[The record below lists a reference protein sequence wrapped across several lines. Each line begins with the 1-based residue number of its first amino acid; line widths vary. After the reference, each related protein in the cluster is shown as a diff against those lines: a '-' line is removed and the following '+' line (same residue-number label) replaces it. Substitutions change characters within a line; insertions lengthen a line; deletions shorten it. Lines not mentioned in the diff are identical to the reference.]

1 MDITLKQITTL
12 YTRWGEISNGSSNHV
27 RLEMSVNVYLK
38 IKKFL
43 TLITSIQ
50 NVVGKI
56 HTLQLNLARMRF
68 SVTLVYVQVYCSLLF
83 N

>member
-1 MDITLKQITTL
+1 
-12 YTRWGEISNGSSNHV
+12 
-27 RLEMSVNVYLK
+27 MSVNVYLK